1 MKEKDVFFRVPYC
14 FVLSLV
20 PSSSG
25 SESMHSYI
33 ESNNEQLCYMQAE
46 EFRQETEIIKWH
58 HKFLLKKKKTAFYTY
73 SSPIYY
79 YTLKNKPLF
88 VKT

>member
-1 MKEKDVFFRVPYC
+1 MKEKDIFFRVPYC

-33 ESNNEQLCYMQAE
+33 ESNNEQLCNMQAE
-46 EFRQETEIIKWH
+46 EFRQETEIIK
-58 HKFLLKKKKTAFYTY
+58 
-73 SSPIYY
+73 
-79 YTLKNKPLF
+79 
-88 VKT
+88 